1 MNLTST
7 ITIEVIVILLL
18 SFAICKIDETEY
30 PKLFNALSLLIPV
43 MIVVVIPLTAWYFTS

>member
-1 MNLTST
+1 MNLTSA

-18 SFAICKIDETEY
+18 SFAICKIDETKH